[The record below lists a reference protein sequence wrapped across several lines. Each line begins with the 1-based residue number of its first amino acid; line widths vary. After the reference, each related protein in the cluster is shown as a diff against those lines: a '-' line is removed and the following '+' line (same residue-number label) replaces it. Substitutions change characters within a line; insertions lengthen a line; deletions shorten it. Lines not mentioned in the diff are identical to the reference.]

1 MRGTSVTE
9 SMVEQ
14 AAPAWLV
21 ALGYAATVARED
33 ATALSDEGH
42 WS

>member
-14 AAPAWLV
+14 AVPSWLA
-21 ALGYAATVARED
+21 ALGYAATAARED
-33 ATALSDEGH
+33 ATASSDEGH